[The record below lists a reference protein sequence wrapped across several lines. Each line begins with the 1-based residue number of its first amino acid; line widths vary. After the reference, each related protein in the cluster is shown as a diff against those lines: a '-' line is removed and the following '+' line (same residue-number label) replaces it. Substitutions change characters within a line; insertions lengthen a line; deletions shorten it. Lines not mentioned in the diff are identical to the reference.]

1 MQAQSSRAEKKHS
14 LLFVFDTDIT
24 FLQNILPVWR
34 SINQQQRK
42 PCKSIAVHSLACLKV
57 PVILPNRSWL
67 QKSFFFPTS
76 IIYFPASW
84 TAALS
89 RSYIYKHPRSMGL
102 IFSADTSSPQT
113 KGLLR
118 GLWRC
123 DSHSWE
129 GKPLHSA
136 LNIYFEKPRY

>member
-1 MQAQSSRAEKKHS
+1 MQAQSSRAEKKCS

-24 FLQNILPVWR
+24 FLQNVLPVWR
-34 SINQQQRK
+34 SINQQQHK

-57 PVILPNRSWL
+57 PVILPNCSWL

-89 RSYIYKHPRSMGL
+89 RSYIYKHPSLIGL
-102 IFSADTSSPQT
+102 IFSADTSSSQT

-118 GLWRC
+118 GLGRY
-123 DSHSWE
+123 DPRSWE
-129 GKPLHSA
+129 GKTFHSA
-136 LNIYFEKPRY
+136 LNIYFEKPGY